1 MDQLTALKVF
11 RRVVE
16 LGSFAEAAR
25 RLSLSPAA
33 VSKNIGELEAHV
45 SARLLNRTTRRMSL
59 TEAGATYYERIAGVL
74 DDLEDASASLGALHD
89 EASGVLRV
97 SAPLSFTLVGLSSAI
112 PEFLQRYPKLSLDLH
127 LDDRRVDIVRDG
139 YDLAIRG
146 SDALEDSSLVAR
158 KLMVM
163 DHVLCASPAYFER
176 VGAPKTPTDLADH
189 NCIRFSH
196 SGHADAWTFARGGR
210 SVRVPVVG
218 RYSVGSSLAVRDA
231 LRAGLGVSLIP
242 RLYVREDLDGGRLAT
257 ALDDW
262 SADETS
268 IFAVYP
274 SRRHMAAKVRVFLSF
289 LVETL
294 EGG

>member
-33 VSKNIGELEAHV
+33 VSKNVGELEAHV
-45 SARLLNRTTRRMSL
+45 AARLLNRTTRRMSL
-59 TEAGATYYERIAGVL
+59 TEAGATYYERIAGIL
-74 DDLEDASASLGALHD
+74 DDLEDANASLGALHD

-97 SAPLSFTLVGLSSAI
+97 SAPLSFTLVGLSNAI
-112 PEFLQRYPKLSLDLH
+112 PEFLKRYPKLSLDLH

-163 DHVLCASPAYFER
+163 DHALCASPGYFER
-176 VGAPKTPTDLADH
+176 FGAPRTPAELAGH

-196 SGHADAWTFARGGR
+196 SGHADTWTFARDGR
-210 SVRVPVVG
+210 SVRVPVLG

-242 RLYVREDLDGGRLAT
+242 RLYVREDLDSGRLAT

-268 IFAVYP
+268 IFAIYP
-274 SRRHMAAKVRVFLSF
+274 SRRHVAAKVRVFMAF
-289 LVETL
+289 LAEAL
-294 EGG
+294 GGG